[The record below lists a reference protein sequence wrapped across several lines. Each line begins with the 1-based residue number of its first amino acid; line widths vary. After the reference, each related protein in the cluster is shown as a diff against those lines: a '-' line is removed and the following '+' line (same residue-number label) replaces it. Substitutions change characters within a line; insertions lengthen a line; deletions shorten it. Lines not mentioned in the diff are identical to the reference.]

1 MKYTTLLNRDDP
13 PKIPR
18 DPDSDS
24 AFDRG
29 PGDVGLPFL
38 LSAPAVERRNSPG
51 QRRLPDPPKATR
63 RRERRT
69 AKRQFSRAWDL
80 VSSHGANS
88 PQPAAPALLPLPL
101 STPGLSAHSSWS
113 VQPWSPRSAKPDFQ
127 LTHPPCTAPA
137 SQKEC
142 SKLSHELRGWQR
154 RRRFSVHFRAL

>member
-38 LSAPAVERRNSPG
+38 LSAPAVE
-51 QRRLPDPPKATR
+51 PPELTRAATAAR
-63 RRERRT
+63 SSKSQETERT

>member
-51 QRRLPDPPKATR
+51 QRRLPDPPKAKR
-63 RRERRT
+63 RRERRN
-69 AKRQFSRAWDL
+69 ASFLAPGIWFRAMAQILLSR
-80 VSSHGANS
+80 
-88 PQPAAPALLPLPL
+88 PRPL
-101 STPGLSAHSSWS
+101 SFHCRYPHQDCRLILRGAFNRG
-113 VQPWSPRSAKPDFQ
+113 PRAPRSPISSSRTPPAPRQ
-127 LTHPPCTAPA
+127 LPKKNVP
-137 SQKEC
+137 S
-142 SKLSHELRGWQR
+142 SLMN
-154 RRRFSVHFRAL
+154 